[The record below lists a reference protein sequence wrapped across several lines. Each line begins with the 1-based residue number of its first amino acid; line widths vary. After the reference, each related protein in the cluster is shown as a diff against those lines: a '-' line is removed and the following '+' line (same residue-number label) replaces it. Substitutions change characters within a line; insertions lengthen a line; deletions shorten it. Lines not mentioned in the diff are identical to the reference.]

1 MRHIL
6 LLCTA
11 IAAHKPK
18 PPPPPPMAPPTIPLS
33 KPSTRAGATCSRN
46 PKDHGN
52 SRQLGNHIN
61 DWYFGYEKG
70 FSAASHHPQT
80 ESGAPNCFEAYLLQH
95 LYKDGILQVEAKDRG
110 IETFPSAEDLATLRD
125 AVLSHTSSVASF
137 AIYYPEGIKK
147 ILPEFSAALRSHM
160 LTYARDYDPGLLN
173 LTASFGPRHCVV
185 HYRVGDVASQNAK
198 RLPSPQSLAAAVES
212 LKPDSVH
219 ILSSGMGHLCPGT
232 KACHSRSREMLH
244 ALEADVRKR
253 LPTASVR
260 VEMEERVN
268 AADADFYRMALAPML
283 VTSSGSFAMA
293 AAIASNGE
301 VRTPACKQMSLCRPQ
316 VPPITMRK
324 GWKTFAFDALDPN
337 GTIVSD

>member
-1 MRHIL
+1 MRRIL

-198 RLPSPQSLAAAVES
+198 RLAIATKPRGRCGISQAGQRSHPIERHGPSLSRHKGMPFTLARDAPRFRGRRAQTAANS
-212 LKPDSVH
+212 
-219 ILSSGMGHLCPGT
+219 
-232 KACHSRSREMLH
+232 
-244 ALEADVRKR
+244 KR
-253 LPTASVR
+253 ARRNGGASQRGRRGLLPNGAR
-260 VEMEERVN
+260 
-268 AADADFYRMALAPML
+268 ADARDL
-283 VTSSGSFAMA
+283 
-293 AAIASNGE
+293 
-301 VRTPACKQMSLCRPQ
+301 
-316 VPPITMRK
+316 
-324 GWKTFAFDALDPN
+324 
-337 GTIVSD
+337 